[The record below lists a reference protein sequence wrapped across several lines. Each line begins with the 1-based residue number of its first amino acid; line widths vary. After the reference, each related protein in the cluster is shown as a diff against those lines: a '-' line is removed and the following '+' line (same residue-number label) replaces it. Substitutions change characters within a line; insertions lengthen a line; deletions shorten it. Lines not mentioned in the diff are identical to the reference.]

1 MTEIDRHNEPMLE
14 GGRYDTSRASF
25 DEGFKKKIQG
35 ADLTKEDIQAQRISF
50 GVGMIPS
57 RSSLT
62 REDIEKAI
70 ERHYG

>member
-1 MTEIDRHNEPMLE
+1 MREREKSDEPMLE
-14 GGRYDTSRASF
+14 GGRYDASRDSF
-25 DEGFKKKIQG
+25 DELIKQKIK
-35 ADLTKEDIQAQRISF
+35 DTNLTKDDISAQRVSF